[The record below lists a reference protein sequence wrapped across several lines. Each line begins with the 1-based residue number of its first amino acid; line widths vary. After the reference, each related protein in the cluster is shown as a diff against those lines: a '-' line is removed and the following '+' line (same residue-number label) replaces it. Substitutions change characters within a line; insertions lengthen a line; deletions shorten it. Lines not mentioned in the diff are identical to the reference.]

1 MGWMMLLKRGWGLVF
16 CAVALV
22 FTACGGSGNP
32 SQAPDVAK
40 DASSD
45 VRHHADYG
53 RPQDPKAVARMA
65 QRLGTFFDGKR
76 SLLSPEVQGASLTR
90 SEWEGAPPS
99 KAASATPQAVY
110 RFLNTLTGVHF
121 FTASTEERDWVQ
133 ANLPVFQY
141 EGPAFFALPLG
152 DEALTPVFRFYNK
165 VSGTHFY
172 TVSSAERDEV
182 IARFSDVFDFEGV
195 SWHASSQTGAGWRPI
210 YRFFNTQTG
219 THFYTAST
227 TERDNV
233 RNTLTQYLYE
243 GIGYYVRLG
252 SETFTPLVH
261 PESCRVSPGPL
272 LSAALPSQFSATLI
286 QKLDAGSAS
295 AVFLNNRGD
304 LAFSTYDTTLQRGVV
319 KLRLASDGDVR
330 IVPSGGQV
338 VGVSPVYEL
347 LSLDS
352 EGRLLLNEQPGGMFI
367 IDQGQPLSAQA
378 DAQVYANGTI
388 SPQVGLKV
396 PAFANHRAGRF
407 TFYEAMGGV
416 RDGSGRQWAW
426 TSAPSFLDA
435 GIVGQTS
442 DTLYLANRPTAVNH
456 CGWGLDMSGR
466 TESGLIWMNGNIQ
479 VERWNFQF
487 AYGADDSLRILGTN
501 NRRAA
506 VGYSEGWPV
515 VDMIR
520 GYLKWGPTQERMFEN
535 YVPLDVNERLVAVGN
550 RVEVVN
556 GSMPPAIVEKV
567 DGVLFTIDGQPQA
580 LKPRVPE
587 LNQVGT
593 KISPLKINDNQQV
606 LTEVQLACQQGSTT
620 NALGDACGSKYLYLL
635 SPL

>member
-1 MGWMMLLKRGWGLVF
+1 MGWAVPLKRGWGLVF
-16 CAVALV
+16 CAVAVL
-22 FTACGGSGNP
+22 FTACGGSGSP
-32 SQAPDVAK
+32 SQAPVAVK
-40 DASSD
+40 DANSA
-45 VRHHADYG
+45 VRDQADYG
-53 RPQDPKAVARMA
+53 RPQDSESVARMA
-65 QRLGTFFDGKR
+65 QRLRTFFDGKR
-76 SLLSPEVQGASLTR
+76 PLLPSDAQSASPKPSAWDGSPR
-90 SEWEGAPPS
+90 SKS
-99 KAASATPQAVY
+99 ASATPQAVY

-121 FTASTEERDWVQ
+121 FTASAEERDWVQ

-152 DEALTPVFRFYNK
+152 GEALTPVFRFYNK

-233 RNTLTQYLYE
+233 RYNLPQYLYE

-272 LSAALPSQFSATLI
+272 LSAALPSQFSATLV
-286 QKLDAGSAS
+286 QKLEGGAS
-295 AVFLNNRGD
+295 GAVFLNNRGD
-304 LAFSTYDTTLQRGVV
+304 VAFSTYDTVLQRAVV

-338 VGVSPVYEL
+338 VGEPPVYEL

-515 VDMIR
+515 ADMIR

-550 RVEVVN
+550 RVALVD
-556 GSMPPAIVEKV
+556 GSMPPAFFEKV
-567 DGVLFTIDGQPQA
+567 DGYLFTIDGPPQA
-580 LKPRVPE
+580 IKPRVSA
-587 LNQVGT
+587 LNQAGT
-593 KISPLKINDNQQV
+593 KIAPLKINDNQQV
-606 LTEVQLACQQGSTT
+606 LAEVQLACQQGSTN
-620 NALGDACGSKYLYLL
+620 NALGDACSSKYLYLL